1 MAVSVAKEEGDTA
14 AGAQERAMRVK
25 AFIKDTYG
33 FEPLSESSAYITY
46 LIARSDE
53 ERLPAMLKNLE
64 NNIDALSISDIQVCC
79 TCSRGCSV

>member
-1 MAVSVAKEEGDTA
+1 MQVAVSVANDEGDTP
-14 AGAQERAMRVK
+14 AGVQQRAESVK

-64 NNIDALSISDIQVCC
+64 NNTTALGISDIQVCF
-79 TCSRGCSV
+79 GPAP